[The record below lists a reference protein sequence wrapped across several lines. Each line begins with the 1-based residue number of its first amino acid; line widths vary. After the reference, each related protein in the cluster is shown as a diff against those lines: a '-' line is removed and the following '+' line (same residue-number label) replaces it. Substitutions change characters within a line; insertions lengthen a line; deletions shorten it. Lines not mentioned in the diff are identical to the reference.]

1 MKLGMVLEGGA
12 FRTIFSTGVCDAFI
26 KADIYPDYFVGVSAG
41 IAYGVSYLSRQYGR
55 NLAIL
60 ETYANDK
67 RYMGVRNLLN
77 PRNRSYFGIKFTY
90 DTIPNELIPF
100 DYKAFAE
107 YQGVAEGVVTNLET
121 GLAEYHVVDP
131 KDREFLIL
139 QASCALPLLFPIY
152 YIGGNPCLDGGV
164 ADPIPYERA
173 FEVGCNRVL
182 VILTRE
188 RSYVRGHEKAEKLVD
203 MTYRK
208 YPKFLD
214 VMHRRAENYN
224 KSRERLFELEREGKV
239 MIFAPHDTIGFSRT
253 ERDTSKIRKLWQ
265 DGLTQA
271 AERID
276 EVRGFITG
284 K

>member
-55 NLAIL
+55 NLDIL
-60 ETYANDK
+60 EKYANDK
-67 RYMGVRNLLN
+67 RYMGVRNLIN

-90 DTIPNELIPF
+90 DTIPNELVPF

-107 YQGVAEGVVTNLET
+107 YKGVAEGVVTNLET

-152 YIGGNPCLDGGV
+152 DIGGNPCLDGGV

-173 FEVGCNRVL
+173 FEVGCDRVI

-203 MTYRK
+203 LTYRK
-208 YPKFLD
+208 YPKVLD
-214 VMHRRAENYN
+214 AMQRRAENYN
-224 KSRERLFELEREGKV
+224 KSRERFLELEREGKV
-239 MIFAPHDTIGFSRT
+239 MIFAPHDTTGFSRT
-253 ERDTSKIRKLWQ
+253 ERDIAKVHDLWQ

-271 AERID
+271 TERID

>member
-1 MKLGMVLEGGA
+1 MKFGMALEGGA

-60 ETYANDK
+60 EKYANDK

-77 PRNRSYFGIKFTY
+77 PHNRSYFGIKFTY

-100 DYKAFAE
+100 DYKTFAE
-107 YQGVAEGVVTNLET
+107 YRGVVEGVVTNLET
-121 GLAEYHVVDP
+121 GLAEYHVDDP

-152 YIGGNPCLDGGV
+152 NIHGSPCLDGGV

-173 FEVGCNRVL
+173 FEVGCDRVI

-188 RSYVRGHEKAEKLVD
+188 RGYVRGHEKAEKLVD

-239 MIFAPHDTIGFSRT
+239 MIFAPHDTTGFSRT
-253 ERDTSKIRKLWQ
+253 ERDTSKIHKLWQ

>member
-1 MKLGMVLEGGA
+1 MKFGMVLEGGA

-55 NLAIL
+55 NLEIL
-60 ETYANDK
+60 EKYANDK
-67 RYMGVRNLLN
+67 RYMGVRNLFN
-77 PRNRSYFGIKFTY
+77 PHNRSYFGIKFTY

-107 YQGVAEGVVTNLET
+107 YKGIAEGVVTNLET

-152 YIGGNPCLDGGV
+152 NIDGSPCLDGGV

-173 FEVGCNRVL
+173 FEVGCDRVI

-188 RSYVRGHEKAEKLVD
+188 RGYVRGHEKAEKLVD

-239 MIFAPHDTIGFSRT
+239 MIFAPHDTTGFSRT
-253 ERDTSKIRKLWQ
+253 ERDTTKVHSLWQ

-271 AERID
+271 TERID
-276 EVRGFITG
+276 EVRGFIAG
-284 K
+284 E

>member
-60 ETYANDK
+60 EKYANDK

-77 PRNRSYFGIKFTY
+77 PRNRSYFGIRFTY

-121 GLAEYHVVDP
+121 GLAEYHRVDP

-152 YIGGNPCLDGGV
+152 DIGGNPCLDGGI

-173 FEVGCNRVL
+173 FEVGCDRVI

-188 RSYVRGHEKAEKLVD
+188 RGYVRGHEKAEKLVD

-239 MIFAPHDTIGFSRT
+239 MIFAPHDTTGFSRT
-253 ERDTSKIRKLWQ
+253 ERDTSKIHKLWQ

-276 EVRGFITG
+276 EVRGFIAG

>member
-55 NLAIL
+55 NLDIL
-60 ETYANDK
+60 EKYANDK
-67 RYMGVRNLLN
+67 RYMGVRNLIN

-121 GLAEYHVVDP
+121 GLAEYHVVAP

-152 YIGGNPCLDGGV
+152 DIGGNPCLDGGV

-173 FEVGCNRVL
+173 FEVGCDRVI

-203 MTYRK
+203 LTYRK

-214 VMHRRAENYN
+214 AMHRRAENYN
-224 KSRERLFELEREGKV
+224 KSRERLLELEREGKV
-239 MIFAPHDTIGFSRT
+239 MIFAPHDTTGFSRT
-253 ERDTSKIRKLWQ
+253 ERDIAKVHDLWQ

-271 AERID
+271 TERID

>member
-55 NLAIL
+55 NLDIL
-60 ETYANDK
+60 EKYANDK
-67 RYMGVRNLLN
+67 RYMGVRNLIN

-152 YIGGNPCLDGGV
+152 DIGGNPCLDGGV

-173 FEVGCNRVL
+173 FEVGCDRVI

-203 MTYRK
+203 LTYRK

-214 VMHRRAENYN
+214 AMHRRAENYN
-224 KSRERLFELEREGKV
+224 KSRERLLALEREGEV
-239 MIFAPHDTIGFSRT
+239 MVFAPHDTTGFSRT
-253 ERDTSKIRKLWQ
+253 ERDIAKVHDLWQ

-271 AERID
+271 TERID

>member
-77 PRNRSYFGIKFTY
+77 PRNRSYFGIRFTY

-131 KDREFLIL
+131 NDREFLIL

-152 YIGGNPCLDGGV
+152 YIGGNPCLDGGI

-173 FEVGCNRVL
+173 FEVGCDRVI

-239 MIFAPHDTIGFSRT
+239 LIFAPHDTTGFSRT
-253 ERDTSKIRKLWQ
+253 ERDTAKVHNLWQ

-271 AERID
+271 TERID

>member
-55 NLAIL
+55 NLTIL

-107 YQGVAEGVVTNLET
+107 YRGVAEGVVTNLET

-152 YIGGNPCLDGGV
+152 DIGGSPCLDGGV

-173 FEVGCNRVL
+173 FEVGCDRVI

-188 RSYVRGHEKAEKLVD
+188 RGYVRGHEKAEKLVD

-239 MIFAPHDTIGFSRT
+239 MIFAPHDTTGFRRT

-276 EVRGFITG
+276 EVRTFISG
-284 K
+284 N

>member
-55 NLAIL
+55 NLDIL
-60 ETYANDK
+60 EKYANDK
-67 RYMGVRNLLN
+67 RYMGVRNLIN

-152 YIGGNPCLDGGV
+152 DIGGNPCLDGGV

-173 FEVGCNRVL
+173 FEVGCDRVI

-203 MTYRK
+203 LTYRK

-214 VMHRRAENYN
+214 AMHRRAENYN
-224 KSRERLFELEREGKV
+224 KSRERLLELEREGKV
-239 MIFAPHDTIGFSRT
+239 MIFAPHDTTGFSRT
-253 ERDTSKIRKLWQ
+253 ERDIAKVHDLWQ

-271 AERID
+271 TERID